1 MKQVR
6 HLCDDE
12 LVKLYVEGKA
22 ECIDILID
30 RHKNKVFSY
39 ILICVK
45 QYELAEDIFQD
56 AFLKV
61 VQSLSAGKYQE
72 NGKFSSWVIRI
83 AHNLIIDY
91 FRRQKNMYCIS
102 KDGCEYDLFNHL
114 KFSESSVESKMVYE
128 QLLQDIGG
136 LLKHL
141 PDNQREVLEMRHYMG
156 LSFKE
161 IAEETNVSINTALGR
176 MRYAILN
183 LRKLAEERD
192 LVVNF

>member
-1 MKQVR
+1 MKN
-6 HLCDDE
+6 LKKMTDEE
-12 LVKLYVEGKA
+12 LVILYSKGENQA
-22 ECIDILID
+22 FDTLLN
-30 RHKNKVFSY
+30 RYQNRLYSY
-39 ILICVK
+39 IYFIVK
-45 QYELAEDIFQD
+45 STELAEDIFQD

-61 VQSLSAGKYQE
+61 VQSLNAGRYQE
-72 NGKFSSWVIRI
+72 SGKFSSWVIRI

-102 KDGCEYDLFNHL
+102 KDGCDYDLFNHL

-128 QLLQDIGG
+128 QLLQDIGA
-136 LLKHL
+136 LMQQL

-156 LSFKE
+156 LSFRE

-176 MRYAILN
+176 MRYAVLN
-183 LRKLAEERD
+183 LRKMAEERD